1 MCFKA
6 HQLPSD
12 FNIKLPLPITQAL
25 NCNSVNN
32 ANSEMFYLSGRGVH
46 SFYGKIGHLSKG
58 LLGVEMLI
66 KRKMFQ
72 AGRNYDAKCVS
83 IY

>member
-12 FNIKLPLPITQAL
+12 FNIKLALPITQAL

-32 ANSEMFYLSGRGVH
+32 ANSEMFYPSDRGVH
-46 SFYGKIGHLSKG
+46 SFYGKIGHHSQG
-58 LLGVEMLI
+58 LLGVENAN
-66 KRKMFQ
+66 KEK
-72 AGRNYDAKCVS
+72 NVS
-83 IY
+83 SWEKL